1 MRWFAACCGIVMAAL
16 CSAATLDDA
25 ASALRQGD
33 AATALSIYASL
44 ADGGDPVAQNALG
57 VLYRDGLGSERN
69 DAEAVRWFRKAAA
82 QGWAPAQA
90 NLGYMLETGRGIARD
105 EREGAR
111 YYRLANERRADDAP
125 QAARFADGLRAY
137 DAGQPAQALEIWR
150 RLAEHGDAGAQ
161 YNVGVIY
168 QRGTGVPQDPAE
180 AARWFL
186 MAAYQGQAD
195 AQFEVATMYE
205 TGNGLSQDLLEARR
219 WYTNTLVAAQS
230 RNQASLTE
238 KARERLAVLANV
250 RQETLAY
257 DGGRYV
263 IARGVDSEC
272 VVAVQG
278 FITRETT
285 RMFDDVIRRTD
296 ALGCAPPWLML
307 ESPGGLTADGLA
319 LGREVR
325 ARKLRTVTRGS
336 CASACSIIFLG
347 GVERVL
353 AGPRARI
360 GFHQPATTRGANRWC
375 GTTLDSNGIREIRSY
390 LRFTIPQTA
399 DQVLDKIL
407 KTSCDTIDWEAG
419 QRALDLGV
427 ATKIEATATT
437 GVAR

>member
-1 MRWFAACCGIVMAAL
+1 MAAV
-16 CSAATLDDA
+16 CAAATLDDA

-33 AATALSIYASL
+33 AATALSIYAPL
-44 ADGGDPVAQNALG
+44 ADGGDVVAQNALG
-57 VLYRDGLGSERN
+57 VLYRDGLGTERN
-69 DAEAVRWFRKAAA
+69 DAEAVRWFRKSAA

-90 NLGYMLETGRGIARD
+90 NLGFMLETGRGVARD
-105 EREGAR
+105 EREAAR
-111 YYRLANERRADDAP
+111 YYRLAAERRADDAT
-125 QAARFADGLRAY
+125 QAARFSEGLRAY
-137 DAGQPAQALEIWR
+137 DAGRIAQALEIWR
-150 RLAEHGDAGAQ
+150 PIAEQGHAGAQ
-161 YNVGVIY
+161 YDVGVIY
-168 QRGTGVPQDPAE
+168 QRGTGVPEDPAE

-186 MAAYQGQAD
+186 MAAYQGDAD

-205 TGNGLSQDLLEARR
+205 TGNGLPRDLLEARR
-219 WYTNTLVAAQS
+219 WYTNTLAAARS

-238 KARERLAVLANV
+238 KARERLAALANV
-250 RQETLAY
+250 KQETLAY

-263 IARGVDSEC
+263 IARGADGDC
-272 VVAVQG
+272 IVAVQG

-285 RMFDDVIRRTD
+285 RMFDDVIRRSD

-360 GFHQPATTRGANRWC
+360 GFHQPATTRGASRWC

-407 KTSCDTIDWEAG
+407 KTSCDTIDWESG

-427 ATKIEATATT
+427 ATKIESAPT
-437 GVAR
+437 VAVAPPASAR